1 MNNVNYISLSE
12 LNGLIR
18 EAIEINFIDEIW
30 LVAEIAE
37 IRLAGAGHCYLDLV
51 EKREGK
57 IVARMRANIWK
68 FQYERISANFFSS
81 TGTNLQ
87 KGMKVLFSVS
97 LSFHEQYGVSLVVK
111 NIDSNYSI
119 GDLERKKKEIIQKLI
134 QEKLIG
140 KNAELELE
148 LVPKRIAIISSETAA
163 GYGDFKSQLERNS
176 AGYVFQTTLFQ
187 SIMQGTGLEASVVT
201 NLHKITSR
209 YFDCIVLIRGGGASL
224 DLAGFDNYELAKAIA
239 NSELPVLTG
248 IGHERDDTIADMVAN
263 TKLKTPTA
271 VAEFLIGR
279 MQEFED
285 YYNGLREA
293 LVFFTRQKVTLN
305 KVRLNQLSHETKSN
319 TQKILGKNRV
329 NLARIKSTIPRVAK
343 AYYALE
349 NQKSKQFVSR
359 LSLLK
364 STILNEQKTHLSKV
378 ESTIRSG
385 CFRIIEKQN
394 SKIILLRKSIKL
406 IHPDNVLKRGYAMI
420 LKNGKVLTEK
430 GQLEK
435 GSEIEIK
442 LRDGIKKSKIIE

>member
-51 EKREGK
+51 EKRGGK

-187 SIMQGTGLEASVVT
+187 SI
-201 NLHKITSR
+201 I
-209 YFDCIVLIRGGGASL
+209 
-224 DLAGFDNYELAKAIA
+224 
-239 NSELPVLTG
+239 
-248 IGHERDDTIADMVAN
+248 
-263 TKLKTPTA
+263 
-271 VAEFLIGR
+271 
-279 MQEFED
+279 
-285 YYNGLREA
+285 LRCA
-293 LVFFTRQKVTLN
+293 
-305 KVRLNQLSHETKSN
+305 
-319 TQKILGKNRV
+319 
-329 NLARIKSTIPRVAK
+329 P
-343 AYYALE
+343 
-349 NQKSKQFVSR
+349 
-359 LSLLK
+359 
-364 STILNEQKTHLSKV
+364 
-378 ESTIRSG
+378 
-385 CFRIIEKQN
+385 
-394 SKIILLRKSIKL
+394 
-406 IHPDNVLKRGYAMI
+406 
-420 LKNGKVLTEK
+420 
-430 GQLEK
+430 
-435 GSEIEIK
+435 
-442 LRDGIKKSKIIE
+442 